1 MGNEGL
7 REVVPGC
14 LQCPDR
20 VLCLKEALNTQ
31 DGLDMQ
37 AKKLDRLANNG
48 LIGRLNR
55 WSQKKEIHRLMKKQK
70 KKRKSG

>member
-1 MGNEGL
+1 MGNKGL

-14 LQCPDR
+14 VQCPDR

-31 DGLDMQ
+31 DGLEMQ